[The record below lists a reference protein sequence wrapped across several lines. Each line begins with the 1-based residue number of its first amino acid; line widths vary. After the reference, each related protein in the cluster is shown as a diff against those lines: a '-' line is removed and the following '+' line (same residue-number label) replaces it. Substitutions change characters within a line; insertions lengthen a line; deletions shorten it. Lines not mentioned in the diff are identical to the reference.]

1 MVRSA
6 KIGKGFMGIPTGLKF
21 VSCDDKGRISI
32 PSLFREGGN
41 SLMITKGL
49 KHCLWLYP
57 VHEWAEFSAQMA
69 SKIESLPLKERD
81 YVRHR
86 FIIPAQELEIDKL
99 GRVAVPQSLR
109 DFAGLSKECAVAS
122 NGERMEIWD
131 SLAYNDYQAEIEEN
145 LEKVVEEIRL

>member
-1 MVRSA
+1 
-6 KIGKGFMGIPTGLKF
+6 MGIPTGLKF

-32 PSLFREGGN
+32 PSLFREGMPGN
-41 SLMITKGL
+41 ILMITKGL

-57 VHEWAEFSAQMA
+57 VDEWSKFSALMA
-69 SKIESLPLKERD
+69 SKIEPLPLRERD
-81 YVRHR
+81 YIRHR

-109 DFAGLSKECAVAS
+109 DFAGLNKECAVAS

-131 SLAYNDYQAEIEEN
+131 GQAYNDYQAEIEEN
-145 LEKVVEEIRL
+145 LESVVEEIRL